1 MILSSAARK
10 RSARQGTVVVE
21 FALVVPV
28 FFTVLLGIVEHWQ
41 MMFEQILVN
50 AVSVGARAAIPPGE
64 TADQV
69 TSTVDNCP
77 ICQFSVDL
85 NIIFHQASVVSAC
98 LPTAFCSVPSCP
110 NILKRGYQPFL
121 ARGPPQGLASHCDG
135 VPSALNESV
144 CALILTSDG
153 ACHLRASMPHVLS
166 CATFFV
172 RITFFKERLP

>member
-1 MILSSAARK
+1 KAADLAIDSAVAFVSNPIPVGKRGRSNEAMGYPFGEYQDAMGSYCHHRCLMILSSAARK

-69 TSTVDNCP
+69 TSTVDNC
-77 ICQFSVDL
+77 
-85 NIIFHQASVVSAC
+85 
-98 LPTAFCSVPSCP
+98 
-110 NILKRGYQPFL
+110 
-121 ARGPPQGLASHCDG
+121 
-135 VPSALNESV
+135 
-144 CALILTSDG
+144 
-153 ACHLRASMPHVLS
+153 
-166 CATFFV
+166 
-172 RITFFKERLP
+172 